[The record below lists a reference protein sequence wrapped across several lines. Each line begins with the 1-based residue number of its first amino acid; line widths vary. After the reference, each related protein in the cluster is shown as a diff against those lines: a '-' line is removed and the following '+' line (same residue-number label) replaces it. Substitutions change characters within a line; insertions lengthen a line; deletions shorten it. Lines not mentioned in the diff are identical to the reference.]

1 MPAGGANGDVG
12 WVVLIPRLPSE
23 PSRHRVAVWRE
34 LRRAGAI
41 QLGQG
46 AWALPADRSYAD
58 AISKLVDV
66 IRRNDG
72 DVLVLDAHANDQTTN
87 DRMRSLYDDA
97 RRSEWSEFTSECG
110 KCLAELQ
117 REIDNQK
124 FTLAEL
130 DEEEQNVDR
139 LRRWHREL
147 RVRDLFDAVST
158 DETQQPLDACIAE
171 LEYFTSL
178 VYAAVGLG

>member
-1 MPAGGANGDVG
+1 
-12 WVVLIPRLPSE
+12 VVLIPRLPSE

-46 AWALPADRSYAD
+46 SWALPGAPSFTD
-58 AISKLVDV
+58 AVQKLVELV
-66 IRRNDG
+66 GRNDG
-72 DVLVLDAHANDQTTN
+72 DVFVLHASAGDEATN
-87 DRMRSLYDDA
+87 ERLRALYDDA
-97 RRSEWSEFTSECG
+97 RRAEWDEFGSECG
-110 KCLAELQ
+110 KCTAELQ
-117 REIDNQK
+117 REIDKKK

-147 RVRDLFDAVST
+147 RVRDLFDAVPIE
-158 DETQQPLDACIAE
+158 ETQHRLDACVAE
-171 LEYFTSL
+171 LDRFTTL
-178 VYAAVGLG
+178 VYQAVGLE